1 MIREPFS
8 RFNLHYDTFM
18 VRYVDYR
25 GWVDY
30 VERIFR
36 RYKTD
41 PRTILDL
48 ACGTGIP
55 TIMLAKRGY
64 RLTGVDRSP
73 EMLSVLESKRKDLPI
88 ATLQA
93 DIRDFALG
101 EPLEAAIC
109 LYDSINYLLTEDDL
123 VRCFACV
130 RRALVPGGLFAF
142 DMNTVYGLAEYW
154 GTRSTTREAGGVY
167 SIWQNNFDRETRVS
181 TLHLTFWEQPEPGG
195 VGPKFEEVHQER
207 AYYPEEVERC
217 LRAAGFG
224 ETHFFQHGC
233 FIEPGP
239 MTTRMMVVAR

>member
-25 GWVDY
+25 GWVEY
-30 VERIFR
+30 VERIFHR
-36 RYKTD
+36 FKQDPKTV
-41 PRTILDL
+41 LDL
-48 ACGTGIP
+48 ACGTGLP
-55 TIMLAKRGY
+55 TVMLAKRGY
-64 RLTGVDRSP
+64 RVTGVDRSP
-73 EMLSVLESKRKDLPI
+73 EMLAVLESKRGELPI

-93 DIRDFALG
+93 DIRDFSVP
-101 EPLEAAIC
+101 EPLEAGIC

-123 VRCFACV
+123 VRCFACT

-167 SIWQNNFDRETRVS
+167 SIWQNSYDKEARIS
-181 TLHLTFWEQPEPGG
+181 TLHLSFWEQPKPGE
-195 VGPKFEEVHQER
+195 VGQKFEEIHQER
-207 AYYPEEVERC
+207 AYYPEEVERS
-217 LRAAGFG
+217 LHAAGFR
-224 ETHFFQHGC
+224 EVHFFQHGC